1 MSGAEMD
8 DLLQG
13 FGHDQK
19 ELTRILHSIQAE
31 SGYIPSEAIRRVAE
45 HLNITENEVYG
56 VLTFYKAFRL
66 QPRGRHLVTVCQGT
80 SCHVRGGA
88 EVFEEMKKA
97 LGIEPRGTTTDR
109 MFSLETVNCLGC
121 CAIGPTVVIDGT
133 YYSRVSVEDVRSLI
147 AEYRRRKSSP

>member
-1 MSGAEMD
+1 MTGVAMD

-13 FGHDQK
+13 FGRELKD
-19 ELTRILHSIQAE
+19 LTRILHKIQAE
-31 SGYIPSEAIRRVAE
+31 CGYISPQAIHRVAE
-45 HLNITENEVYG
+45 HLNITENELYG

-66 QPRGRHLVTVCQGT
+66 RPRGKHLVTVCQGT

-88 EVFEEMKKA
+88 EVFEETKKQ
-97 LGIEPRGTTTDR
+97 LGVETGGTTTDR

-133 YYSRVSVEDVRSLI
+133 YHSRVTCEDINALI
-147 AEYRRRKSSP
+147 AECRKRK